1 MARECNWISYRRRP
15 SGSDGIHVF
24 LSDRLRPADPNPVW
38 IPTNPITLCLFF
50 SPLTTPLLFPATSQT
65 TRTVFGGVFVKQ
77 LRPVNRRP
85 GIRITASPN
94 VKPAIPIARE
104 VNTTRAVD
112 RRVASDDRAWNS
124 LRGECIVWC
133 QGSSTFVNGVTG
145 LFFFPPIRWIQL
157 FGSGHI
163 FILTWVNYDIYVF
176 LLEDRELELGS

>member
-1 MARECNWISYRRRP
+1 MIQHMPIICHQFKQIDTHKNNGKRIKINQYRRSP

-38 IPTNPITLCLFF
+38 IPTNPITLCLFP
-50 SPLTTPLLFPATSQT
+50 SPPTTPLLFPVTSQT

-85 GIRITASPN
+85 GKRITASPN

-112 RRVASDDRAWNS
+112 RRVASDDRAWNN
-124 LRGECIVWC
+124 LRGECIVWL
-133 QGSSTFVNGVTG
+133 QAK
-145 LFFFPPIRWIQL
+145 
-157 FGSGHI
+157 
-163 FILTWVNYDIYVF
+163 
-176 LLEDRELELGS
+176 LELR